1 MGKKKS
7 KSQFRRKFLFIL
19 SLFFVLLIFLLG
31 VEVGQRFSGMS
42 LKGQKRGAG
51 KRYLSNNEKNGADI
65 TEAVDNSSQEVEPDP
80 KITFYDEL
88 QGDSKDGSTSVAK
101 SKSPEESTRHKE
113 EAKKETSVPSSEDT
127 KLNHQSSK
135 YSLQLGSYKV
145 RSQAEELERELKSKG
160 YNAYI
165 LEANIPEKGIWY
177 RVKIGDYGDLEEVRQ
192 MAVDLQKKEGK
203 SAIVTSVS
211 R

>member
-7 KSQFRRKFLFIL
+7 KPQFRRKFIFIL

-42 LKGQKRGAG
+42 LKGQKRGAE
-51 KRYLSNNEKNGADI
+51 KRYLADNEHGGTDI
-65 TEAVDNSSQEVEPDP
+65 KEAVDNSSREVEPEP
-80 KITFYDEL
+80 TITFYDDL
-88 QGDSKDGSTSVAK
+88 QGESKDEYTTVTESDPSG
-101 SKSPEESTRHKE
+101 ESTRHKV
-113 EAKKETSVPSSEDT
+113 EAKKDNSGPSSEDT
-127 KLNHQSSK
+127 KLNHPVSK

-145 RSQAEELERELKSKG
+145 RSQAEELEKELKSKG

-177 RVKIGDYGDLEEVRQ
+177 RVKIGDYDDLEEVRQ
-192 MAVDLQKKEGK
+192 TAVDLQKKEGK

-211 R
+211 H